1 MDVLGGWAGGEGG
14 VANCNYK
21 GAFFY
26 YSLFHGTMCSN
37 DVIVCLGSA
46 CPAQGPFH
54 FVDGKGLKTPHPK
67 CRLYWS

>member
-46 CPAQGPFH
+46 CPA
-54 FVDGKGLKTPHPK
+54 
-67 CRLYWS
+67 